1 MRQGSLIAVAV
12 AALLWVA
19 APAAASNDP
28 LFPRQWGMQMIEA
41 DAAHATTEGQGATVA
56 VVDTGADF
64 GHPDLAGRLVAGH
77 DFINND
83 DSPDDDENHGTHV
96 TGIVA
101 ADADNGIGVE
111 GVAPQATVL
120 VVKVLDNTGAGS
132 IDQVAA
138 GIDYARTHG
147 ADVINLS
154 LGPNA
159 PVVDDNDPTLDG
171 AIQRAVDAGIVVVAA
186 AGNGLAGMGV
196 PLPYCEQ
203 PSASRILCVGAVDRH
218 DNHAFYSNFGAGLG
232 ISAPGGAAIGPIE
245 DDILSTV
252 RRGQGSVNGDY
263 EYEAGTSQA
272 TPHVSGVAA
281 LLVSL
286 GVRGQ
291 AAVQRI
297 LATAR
302 DVGMP
307 GPDPVYGAGVVDAR
321 TAVAGLSRGGGGAS
335 GQSLGSSSATGS
347 AARVSVPRVQRIRTV
362 LRRGLVVRCL
372 SSGAGR
378 CSARANARRRRIA
391 QGSRQIAVGRMVTV
405 RARVTRRG
413 RAMLRAALRRH
424 RRVGSVVRVTLPGVS
439 TQVRRVTLR
448 P

>member
-1 MRQGSLIAVAV
+1 MRQGSLVAIALG
-12 AALLWVA
+12 ALLWTA
-19 APAAASNDP
+19 APAAAVDDP
-28 LFPRQWGMQMIEA
+28 LRPAQWGMSMINV
-41 DAAHATTEGQGATVA
+41 DPAHAVTQGQGATVA

-64 GHPDLAGRLVAGH
+64 SHPDLAGRLVAGR
-77 DFINND
+77 DFVNQD
-83 DSPDDDENHGTHV
+83 DAPDDDESPGHGTHV
-96 TGIVA
+96 SGIVA
-101 ADADNGIGVE
+101 ADANNGIGVE

-120 VVKVLDNTGAGS
+120 VVKVLDKDGSGS
-132 IDQVAA
+132 IQDVAA

-154 LGPNA
+154 LGPSVPLA
-159 PVVDDNDPTLDG
+159 DDDPTLDG
-171 AIQRAVDAGIVVVAA
+171 AIRRAVSAGIVVVAA
-186 AGNGLAGMGV
+186 AGNGLAGMGA

-203 PSASRILCVGAVDRH
+203 PSANQILCVGAVDRN
-218 DNHAFYSNFGAGLG
+218 DGHAFYSNFGMGLG
-232 ISAPGGAAIGPIE
+232 ISAPGGAAIGPEE
-245 DDILSTV
+245 DDIISTI
-252 RRGQGSVNGDY
+252 RGDY
-263 EYEAGTSQA
+263 GYEAGTSQA
-272 TPHVSGVAA
+272 TPHVAGVAA

-291 AAVQRI
+291 AARQRI

-321 TAVAGLSRGGGGAS
+321 AAVAGLSLGGGGS
-335 GQSLGSSSATGS
+335 PGTLSSSASTGS

-378 CSARANARRRRIA
+378 CSAWANARRRRIA
-391 QGSRQIAVGRMVTV
+391 QGSRALAVGRMVTV
-405 RARVTRRG
+405 PVRATRRG
-413 RAMLRAALRRH
+413 RALLRAALRRH
-424 RRVGSVVRVTLPGVS
+424 RRVHGVVRVTLPGVR
-439 TQVRRVTLR
+439 TQVRQVLLK